1 MSTELAVRQEKSLVK
16 PMIFVDLHAHTTLS
30 TGDGYGLP
38 KEHISRLVELGRTHA
53 CFTEHGNVSSWVA
66 LEKECVAAGLEP
78 IFGIE
83 AYVGIENERRKTH
96 MILLAMNEIGL
107 QNLNRIVTQSW
118 KQFYQWPT
126 VYMKDLKRWNEG
138 IIALSG
144 CADSAL
150 SCILLGGKYFGEK
163 KLVPSSRDFQ
173 RAIGGV
179 KWFQDVFGDRYYIEA
194 QRFPGL
200 DRTCALNP
208 VFARLS
214 RLTGAQLV
222 ATSDVHYPYPEQN
235 ALQRILHASH
245 RGGTVETA
253 DADWEYDIL
262 LTYPKSDK
270 EIFKDMVQTGLTR
283 EEAITAVENTAIIAK
298 RCEGVRLP
306 RAKYPKYVEGP
317 NDWEPW
323 Q

>member
-1 MSTELAVRQEKSLVK
+1 MTLAIQSEKSLVK
-16 PMIFVDLHAHTTLS
+16 PMLFVDLHAHTTLS

-38 KEHISRLVELGRTHA
+38 KEHIARLAELGRTHA

-66 LEKECVAAGLEP
+66 LEKEALAKGLEP

-83 AYVGIENERRKTH
+83 AYVGKEGERRKTH

-107 QNLNRIVTQSW
+107 QNINRIVTQSY

-126 VYMKDLKRWNEG
+126 VYMRDLKRWNEG
-138 IIALSG
+138 VIALSG

-150 SCILLGGKYFGEK
+150 SCTLLGGKYFGEK
-163 KLVPSSRDFQ
+163 KLVPSKGDLQ
-173 RAIGGV
+173 RAVAGIQ
-179 KWFQDVFGDRYYIEA
+179 WFQDVFGDRYYIEV

-208 VFARLS
+208 IFAKLS
-214 RLTGAQLV
+214 RYTGAQLV
-222 ATSDVHYPYPEQN
+222 STSDTHYPYPNQN

-245 RGGTVETA
+245 RGGTIETA

-262 LTYPKSDK
+262 LTYPESDK
-270 EIFKDMVQTGLTR
+270 EIFRDMKDTGLTR
-283 EEAITAVENTAIIAK
+283 EEAIASVENTATIAR

-306 RAKYPKYVEGP
+306 RMTAPKYIQGTG
-317 NDWEPW
+317 DWDNW